1 MVIVKRLIVW
11 LSVALVL
18 AGCSTTASIQG
29 PYKIFPS
36 SKTQSLQETK
46 SMAVPSPATITKFQY
61 GKFVVVVNEDGDES
75 QVVVGGKF
83 VPSPHMPL
91 ASNAVHAILV
101 NYKTKELTYYRRMAD
116 GTYEPIIGYAVMT
129 PPSSVLTK
137 EVARGRVLRI
147 VEKPTWCPKVGGTV
161 RQETPSLPGCM
172 PHGHPLNAMGDWR
185 FDMAWDA
192 PGWELN
198 KLHGVPGYSRGAFWT
213 EKTHGCIRLTNDA
226 IKHLIDLLGSSAL
239 KEGIEVIAFKG
250 SKISEK
256 ALPKVGITA
265 D

>member
-36 SKTQSLQETK
+36 SKTQSLQAIAPTV
-46 SMAVPSPATITKFQY
+46 VPSPATTKNYQY
-61 GKFVVVVNEDGDES
+61 GKFTVVVDEDGS
-75 QVVVGGKF
+75 QKVEGGEF
-83 VPSPHMPL
+83 VPPPRIPV
-91 ASNAVHAILV
+91 ASKAEHVILV
-101 NYKTKELTYYRRMAD
+101 NYTTKELMYYRRMAD

-129 PPSSVLTK
+129 PHESVLPK